1 MINVIEKWISIY
13 GPPRRILTDNGREFQ
28 NDLFY
33 EMCESMDIKVLTTAA
48 ESPWSNGKCEKMVGL
63 LKEGLRKMKEE
74 GCKDHRSALC
84 WTITARNR
92 ILREN
97 GYSPNQLVYGRDMR
111 LKSID
116 DIENPVNMELSGQ

>member
-1 MINVIEKWISIY
+1 
-13 GPPRRILTDNGREFQ
+13 
-28 NDLFY
+28 
-33 EMCESMDIKVLTTAA
+33 
-48 ESPWSNGKCEKMVGL
+48 
-63 LKEGLRKMKEE
+63 MKEE

-84 WTITARNR
+84 WIITARNR

-116 DIENPVNMELSGQ
+116 DIESPVDMESSGQEEEVEKILKNMRL